1 MKVSILSPFFPAERQ
16 EIPLI
21 LEAVQAGFPSPADD
35 YIETVID
42 INDLFQVDNATSF
55 LVRVEGLSMI
65 YSGVMPGDLLCVRKD
80 LEPKDGQIVIAVI
93 DSEYTVKRFRR
104 KGGRIVFEAA
114 NDDFPDIIPELMQE
128 VNVWAVATGLYRALK

>member
-128 VNVWAVATGLYRALK
+128 VKVWAVATGLYRALK